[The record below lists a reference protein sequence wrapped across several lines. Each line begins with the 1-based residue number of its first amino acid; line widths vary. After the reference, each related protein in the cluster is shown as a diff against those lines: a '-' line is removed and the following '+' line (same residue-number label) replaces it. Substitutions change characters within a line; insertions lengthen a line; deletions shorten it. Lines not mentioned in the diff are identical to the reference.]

1 MRRLASLEVW
11 SKNTVERVSLSWLKW
26 SRVWK
31 LKLIS
36 WMVIFFFVCW
46 VSWWVNLCVF
56 NRFRSLTLDKPD
68 SQLSNRD
75 TAKDD
80 SKDAKLQTNT
90 TKLIKQ
96 LKDKNLKDKLTC
108 LNNLYDK
115 LTSKCEEEIKTRTK
129 TEIAIETQND
139 LNTARTSDQIIK
151 PNLRSNKKKWFR
163 REKLIQL
170 IHKVTFPLY
179 VCI

>member
-1 MRRLASLEVW
+1 M
-11 SKNTVERVSLSWLKW
+11 
-26 SRVWK
+26 
-31 LKLIS
+31 
-36 WMVIFFFVCW
+36 
-46 VSWWVNLCVF
+46 F

-151 PNLRSNKKKWFR
+151 PNLRSNKKK
-163 REKLIQL
+163 
-170 IHKVTFPLY
+170 
-179 VCI
+179 